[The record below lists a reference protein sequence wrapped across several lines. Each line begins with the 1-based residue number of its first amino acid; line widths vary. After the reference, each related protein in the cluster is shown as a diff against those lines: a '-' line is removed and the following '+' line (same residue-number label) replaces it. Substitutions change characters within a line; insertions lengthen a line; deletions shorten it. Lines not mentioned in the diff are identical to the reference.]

1 MRRLLY
7 VPVIHEESDIGAS
20 RTLLGQ
26 RSRQIVGIGRWEF
39 HERTVRRY
47 WESVATHLRS
57 VDLRGAKLFQ
67 DGLTVGGET
76 GERIVAEAAR
86 TGSHNY
92 RLLLELIER
101 GARLQGTE
109 KLELLLQER
118 DLLDDRLQERSP
130 GSGPRS
136 CSEHRVSYERLLT
149 ERDRYIAGAINESL
163 WEGELGVLFIG
174 AQHEIA
180 PYLAPD
186 IGVEAV
192 ANPRLVRAYMNE
204 LFSGSDNRRLEE
216 IATRLAGPD
225 AGQSRL

>member
-1 MRRLLY
+1 MRRLLH
-7 VPVIHEESDIGAS
+7 VPVVHEESDIGAS

-26 RSRQIVGIGRWEF
+26 RSRQIVGTGRWEF
-39 HERTVRRY
+39 HERTLCRY

-67 DGLTVGGET
+67 DGLTVEGET
-76 GERIVAEAAR
+76 GERIVKEAAR

-101 GARLQGTE
+101 GARLEETE

-118 DLLDDRLQERSP
+118 DLLRDRLQERSP
-130 GSGPRS
+130 ASRPRS
-136 CSEHRVSYERLLT
+136 CPEHRASYEQLLR
-149 ERDRYIAGAINESL
+149 ERDRYIAGAINEGL
-163 WEGELGVLFIG
+163 EEGELGVLFVG

-180 PYLAPD
+180 PYRAPD

-192 ANPRLVRAYMNE
+192 ADPFLVRAYMNE
-204 LFSGSDNRRLEE
+204 LFSGSDNHRLEE
-216 IATRLAGPD
+216 LAMRLTATGR
-225 AGQSRL
+225 